1 MERGEI
7 HWVDFGP
14 PVDNRQAGKRPAI
27 ILQNDVLN
35 RNPRYSLTVVLPLT
49 SRGSKGPSYTE
60 IQPDDVNGLTVTS
73 WSIGNQPTIAAKRQ
87 VIGYV
92 GRLAPHDLERAFRGL
107 DLTLGRL

>member
-27 ILQNDVLN
+27 ILQNNALN
-35 RNPRYSLTVVLPLT
+35 RNPRYILTIVLPLT
-49 SRGSKGPSYTE
+49 SRGSKGPSYAE
-60 IQPDDVNGLTVTS
+60 IQPDGRNGLTMTS

-87 VIGYV
+87 VIGFI
-92 GRLAPHDLERAFRGL
+92 GDLAPHDLERVFRGL
-107 DLTLGRL
+107 DLALGRL